1 MVYSNLGKKSI
12 SMLLAMAFVISGCM
26 PSDVPST
33 RQQFKAVPYGEST
46 SGIGSGATDT
56 GSTSGSLTVPPKV
69 EIRHLIEPNLSTNP
83 NYSSGTGYAGGGS
96 YVRKLTLPKN
106 FQGKLYLAGINI
118 GSLSDRIVK
127 VRFKFGVGRE
137 SITIP
142 AVVAQAPGITP
153 QTNISVL
160 VMDMRSEPLRN
171 VRLTYDLYDYNEYS
185 STQTPV
191 QDNRDT
197 GLYCRGL
204 RVEDDPTFTGV
215 GQCDGLQ
222 PDEECL
228 YTYAKVMDQGLVKE
242 VVNGSSTVL
251 VPLSPS
257 LPQVKSVVGSSYYQ
271 DSMAQALKKPL
282 ADNINGPFKFSE
294 AAVPLNAT
302 DAINL
307 DFLTSSSPLTFN
319 WNAESI
325 NGINYYYRGPYRLV
339 NKSEWHFKFSNL
351 LGSKRLFKENSS
363 VSYSGSATAAPE
375 DGNVYFGSYMFPLA
389 TQLSLSANVSHLSS
403 STWDGVRS
411 ETALAVPGKTLWMDG
426 SNARAQSKN
435 SALEHIGSCNIS
447 SSVEI
452 IAKDKSGNEYVIALS
467 KDVKLQLVRPI
478 LHYTD
483 SGNDVLYTN
492 FKTCSSNASC
502 GGSEC
507 CFNNRCWDESLVSQ
521 CYDNSSIQGNKQIGD
536 SCLTDMDCSSLCC
549 NRSSGMCAP
558 HNTVLNPAVLCSKP
572 IGDFCIAKEWC
583 QKTPVVKCL
592 VVKTG
597 TNALGEVTCRQQC
610 YTTNEYGDCKNGTCV
625 APYQEVIPAFDP
637 NADGACDNA
646 VPAPNF

>member
-1 MVYSNLGKKSI
+1 
-12 SMLLAMAFVISGCM
+12 
-26 PSDVPST
+26 
-33 RQQFKAVPYGEST
+33 
-46 SGIGSGATDT
+46 
-56 GSTSGSLTVPPKV
+56 
-69 EIRHLIEPNLSTNP
+69 
-83 NYSSGTGYAGGGS
+83 
-96 YVRKLTLPKN
+96 
-106 FQGKLYLAGINI
+106 
-118 GSLSDRIVK
+118 
-127 VRFKFGVGRE
+127 
-137 SITIP
+137 
-142 AVVAQAPGITP
+142 
-153 QTNISVL
+153 
-160 VMDMRSEPLRN
+160 
-171 VRLTYDLYDYNEYS
+171 
-185 STQTPV
+185 
-191 QDNRDT
+191 
-197 GLYCRGL
+197 
-204 RVEDDPTFTGV
+204 
-215 GQCDGLQ
+215 
-222 PDEECL
+222 
-228 YTYAKVMDQGLVKE
+228 
-242 VVNGSSTVL
+242 
-251 VPLSPS
+251 
-257 LPQVKSVVGSSYYQ
+257 
-271 DSMAQALKKPL
+271 
-282 ADNINGPFKFSE
+282 
-294 AAVPLNAT
+294 
-302 DAINL
+302 
-307 DFLTSSSPLTFN
+307 
-319 WNAESI
+319 
-325 NGINYYYRGPYRLV
+325 
-339 NKSEWHFKFSNL
+339 
-351 LGSKRLFKENSS
+351 
-363 VSYSGSATAAPE
+363 
-375 DGNVYFGSYMFPLA
+375 
-389 TQLSLSANVSHLSS
+389 
-403 STWDGVRS
+403 
-411 ETALAVPGKTLWMDG
+411 MDG